1 MNVRDPGLGTR
12 GSMGRRAGWW
22 SRVICRGGV
31 TGFTRT
37 GTRDSGLGSRG
48 PTEPGAYTNFGRKH
62 EAFASVR
69 KVRTAVPRPRVPSA
83 ESRVPSPE
91 QAGFTLVELLLAT
104 ALIALIM
111 TMAYGGFRAGVR
123 ATSSGEA
130 LIEETNRLRI
140 VHQFVR
146 RQIAQSRPLIIEQD
160 DDEITRFE
168 GERERIRF
176 VAPMPGYLSYGGP
189 YVQELRLER
198 GEVGMDLVFAF
209 SLLNGY
215 EPGDLYAEPP
225 VTLLED
231 VGRADFEFLGFTED
245 REAVEWTDFWDRP
258 EEIPLAISLRLGME
272 RDNGLFWPE
281 LVVPVVI
288 DSRGAVQAPRTAE
301 DIRARLIGGGNRR

>member
-1 MNVRDPGLGTR
+1 
-12 GSMGRRAGWW
+12 MGRRA
-22 SRVICRGGV
+22 
-31 TGFTRT
+31 
-37 GTRDSGLGSRG
+37 LGRAV
-48 PTEPGAYTNFGRKH
+48 GA
-62 EAFASVR
+62 AS
-69 KVRTAVPRPRVPSA
+69 RPRLTASESARGRTSYSNDSPPNPSPPA
-83 ESRVPSPE
+83 DPESRVPSPGPNKAAATTQSTTQTTARVPE
-91 QAGFTLVELLLAT
+91 RPASPESRVPSPGSQAGFTLVELLLAT
-104 ALIALIM
+104 TLIALIM
-111 TMAYGGFRAGVR
+111 AMAYGGFRAGVR
-123 ATSSGEA
+123 ATTSGEA

-146 RQIAQSRPLIIEQD
+146 RQISQARPLIIEQNE
-160 DDEITRFE
+160 DEIIRFE

-209 SLLNGY
+209 ALLNGY
-215 EPGDLYAEPP
+215 EPGDLNAEPP

-288 DSRGAVQAPRTAE
+288 DSGGAVQVPRTAE
-301 DIRARLIGGGNRR
+301 DIRARLLGRGNRR